1 VKRPAIIAITGGIG
15 AGKSVVSR
23 MLTCMGMHVY
33 DTDSAARA
41 IVDSDCAIHSR
52 LNEQIHPRAVCDGHV
67 DRPLIASVV
76 FSDADALRRLNAIVH
91 PSVMEHFAAWVSA
104 HAGAPAVFVET
115 AILYQCDLW
124 RMADAEW
131 YVDAPVGMRAARI
144 MRRNG
149 LTRAQALAR
158 IEAQQGM
165 RRLGSLPLVTLV
177 NDGERPLLPQLHAAL
192 DGIVKN

>member
-1 VKRPAIIAITGGIG
+1 MRHPAIIAITGGIG

-41 IVDSDCAIHSR
+41 IVDSDPAIHSR
-52 LNEQIHPRAVCDGHV
+52 LNGQIHPRAVCDGHV

-76 FSDADALRRLNAIVH
+76 FSDTEALRRLNDIVH
-91 PSVMEHFAAWVSA
+91 PSVIRHFAAWVAERS
-104 HAGAPAVFVET
+104 GMPAVFVET

-131 YVDAPVGMRAARI
+131 YVDAPVEMRADRI
-144 MRRNG
+144 MRRNS

-158 IEAQQGM
+158 IGAQQGM
-165 RRLGSLPLVTLV
+165 QRLGSLPLVTLV
-177 NDGERPLLPQLHAAL
+177 NDGVRPLLPQLHAAL
-192 DGIVKN
+192 GSIVTN